1 MTDQKISTMASEVKL
16 KLNTDNIND
25 LKDLIQPDHRK
36 KMEDKLTEAFDVLS
50 GKFCC

>member
-25 LKDLIQPDHRK
+25 LKDLIQPKHREI
-36 KMEDKLTEAFDVLS
+36 MENKLREAFDVLS
-50 GKFCC
+50 GKFSV